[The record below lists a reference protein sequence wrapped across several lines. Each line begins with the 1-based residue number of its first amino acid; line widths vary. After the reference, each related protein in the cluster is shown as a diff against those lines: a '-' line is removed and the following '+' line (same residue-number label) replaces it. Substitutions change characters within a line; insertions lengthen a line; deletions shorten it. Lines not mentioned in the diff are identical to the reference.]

1 MEPTPDRPGSPDR
14 AEDAST
20 STTGAQTTGAQ
31 TTGSHSAPEY
41 GYDAAPEPGA
51 PTDERPTES
60 PAESPAMGLP
70 TSTTPRAVL
79 RPVPDGFPTPPP
91 RPAKPNRRPAL
102 PPQEPEQP
110 RPRGLMIVALATVA
124 VLVLSV
130 GIGGSILV
138 YRALAPEET
147 SPAVSDPA
155 ATDPAGSTD
164 GGAAGEVEIGAVT
177 VREVSTELGVASVGR
192 PPIEAD
198 GEFVILTIEFVNDS
212 DLALLVSDSVT
223 LETSEQESYS
233 PSREASNAHLADT
246 EAFGVVTENSTES
259 IHMVFDVSI
268 GAEPVAAHV
277 DLSSNTQAGT
287 GTLPLGG

>member
-1 MEPTPDRPGSPDR
+1 MESTPDLPGSPDR
-14 AEDAST
+14 ADDAPG
-20 STTGAQTTGAQ
+20 STTGTPETEA
-31 TTGSHSAPEY
+31 HPAPEY

-51 PTDERPTES
+51 PTEQPPAGH
-60 PAESPAMGLP
+60 PAESPALGQP

-91 RPAKPNRRPAL
+91 RPARPNRRPARPQQGPEL
-102 PPQEPEQP
+102 PRSR
-110 RPRGLMIVALATVA
+110 RPMIVALATVA
-124 VLVLSV
+124 VLVLTV

-147 SPAVSDPA
+147 SPAGSDPA
-155 ATDPAGSTD
+155 ATGPADPTD
-164 GGAAGEVEIGAVT
+164 GGAAGQIEIGAVT
-177 VREVSTELGVASVGR
+177 VREVSTELGAASVGD
-192 PPIEAD
+192 PPIQAE

-223 LETSEQESYS
+223 LETSDQENHS

-246 EAFGVVTENSTES
+246 DAFGVVTEKSTQS
-259 IHMVFDVSI
+259 IHMVFDVPI
-268 GAEPVAAHV
+268 GSEPVAAHV
-277 DLSSNTQAGT
+277 DLSGNTQAGT